1 MTLSGIVQSV
11 VTALGLVSSVW
22 LANYVVLALLA
33 YFRKTRWPRSVE
45 VKDWPPLSI
54 HVPIY
59 NERYVVRRLLEAV
72 LNLDYPSHRLQVV
85 VVDDSTDDT
94 SVIVEEFV
102 RSNSHNGIEVIHLR
116 RRSREG
122 FKAGALQEALRV
134 TRGEFVAV
142 FDADFVPP
150 KDFLKRVLPY
160 LLADERTGA
169 VQVRWDHLNG
179 GNSSLT
185 RGQVLNLDMHFEVEQ
200 RARSSAGL
208 FLNFNGTAGVWRR
221 RCIEDSG
228 GWRPFLAEDLELSVR
243 AYLKGWRIL
252 YLPSPTCP
260 GEVPPQMEAAKRQQF
275 RWAYGAIEVGK
286 AHLLGV
292 MRSRLGLGS
301 KIQIVL
307 HTTRHLPYLF
317 FLIVLLLTPLAVM
330 LGVPSGGI
338 LSSALWAIVSAL
350 LVTMSLG
357 PKRLKEFPELV
368 LFVTSMTLNNAR
380 AVLEAMFGARRG
392 FARTPK
398 FGGGTWKHKRYV
410 LPLDMQSYAELA
422 LGAIALMTSFFSSL
436 KGFHGYAFYT
446 LIAGISLVYA
456 GTLSIHHAPKA
467 GDRRRSWKATVLK
480 WLMVAMVVIAVLSTV
495 YGYSQTYYKLDV
507 ASSYLIRGASTS
519 DADEIANY
527 IERAL
532 DHIPLEGNP
541 VWIFP
546 TPRTDFALIRSDL
559 MKLREAAKTL
569 ALEGK
574 GSSTYQQ
581 GVDQIK
587 DSLVR
592 IRDQI
597 MEAAS
602 FYYLSPQALLFSAL
616 WLVVFV
622 FLGRFYMMVRNGAE
636 KVDEDR

>member
-1 MTLSGIVQSV
+1 MTVSGIVQDV
-11 VTALGLVSSVW
+11 MTVLGLISSVW

-33 YFRKTRWPRSVE
+33 NFHKTRGPRCAE
-45 VKDWPPLSI
+45 VKCWPPVSI

-59 NERYVVRRLLEAV
+59 NERYVVRRLLEAL

-85 VVDDSTDDT
+85 IVDDSTDDT
-94 SVIVEEFV
+94 SVIVEEFL
-102 RSNSHNGIEVIHLR
+102 RSNSHRGIEVIHLR
-116 RRSREG
+116 RQSREG

-160 LLADERTGA
+160 LLADERIGA

-179 GNSSLT
+179 GDSSLT
-185 RGQVLNLDMHFEVEQ
+185 RGQALNLDMHFEVEQ

-252 YLPSPTCP
+252 YLPTPTCP

-275 RWAYGAIEVGK
+275 RWAYGAIEVAR
-286 AHLLGV
+286 AHLLDV

-301 KIQIVL
+301 KLQIAL

-317 FLIVLLLTPLAVM
+317 FLIVLLLTPIAVM
-330 LGVPSGGI
+330 LGVPSGGLLTSVSWAI
-338 LSSALWAIVSAL
+338 ISALIV
-350 LVTMSLG
+350 TISLG
-357 PKRLKEFPELV
+357 PKRLKEFPEMV
-368 LFVTSMTLNNAR
+368 LFTTSMTLNNAR
-380 AVLEAMFGARRG
+380 AVIEAMFGIKRG

-398 FGGGTWKHKRYV
+398 FGEGEWKRKRYV
-410 LPLDMQSYAELA
+410 LPLDMQSYVELV
-422 LGAIALMTSFFSSL
+422 LGAIALVTAFFSLL
-436 KGFHGYAFYT
+436 KGFYGYTVYT
-446 LIAGISLVYA
+446 LIAGASLVYA
-456 GTLSIHHAPKA
+456 GALSIHHAPKV
-467 GDRRRSWKATVLK
+467 GERERSRKEIALR
-480 WLMVAMVVIAVLSTV
+480 WLMVALVVIAVFSAV

-532 DHIPLEGNP
+532 DFIPREGNP

-559 MKLREAAKTL
+559 MRLHESARSL
-569 ALEGK
+569 ASEGK
-574 GSSTYQQ
+574 GSSAYQQ

-597 MEAAS
+597 MEAAF
-602 FYYLSPQALLFSAL
+602 FYYVSPQALLFSAM
-616 WLVVFV
+616 WLAAFTT
-622 FLGRFYMMVRNGAE
+622 LIRFYMRVRNGRE
-636 KVDEDR
+636 RGDEHN